1 MIYTPLTNKAMRI
14 AYAAHMGQVDKS
26 GLPYI
31 FHPYHL
37 AEQMEDELSVCAAL
51 LHDVAEDTEITL
63 EQLEPE
69 FPPEVIQALR
79 LLTHEKGTDYFAYI
93 QALRSNRIARA
104 VKLADIRHN
113 ADETRYAG
121 CENVP
126 EEQLARRRQK
136 YAKARAILEN
146 VPHLILIRK
155 KTGES
160 IPIDILPAVIGRKSE
175 DNQRDRSGFVRYE
188 VENCHAI
195 SRAHARFMLHEGA
208 IFVEDLGST
217 NGTYLNGEKL
227 GPFIRTRLSGGD
239 CLCLG
244 IEEFQVSVTSSDSFS

>member
-79 LLTHEKGTDYFAYI
+79 
-93 QALRSNRIARA
+93 
-104 VKLADIRHN
+104 LADIRHN